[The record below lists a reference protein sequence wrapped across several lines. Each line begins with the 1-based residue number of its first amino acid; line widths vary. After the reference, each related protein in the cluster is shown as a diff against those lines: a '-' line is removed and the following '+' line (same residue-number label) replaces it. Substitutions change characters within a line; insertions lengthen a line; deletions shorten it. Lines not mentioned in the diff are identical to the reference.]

1 MNNLIINEIEAI
13 DEVVNESKIDQLM
26 TIASIYDKQFT
37 IIEEYQ
43 YRNKSD
49 VSGFKIFQESF
60 YQEGEILDKATGKGK
75 DESMLAKIVAFIP
88 RLVGAIIDSIKKLFS
103 GDSKK
108 KAEAAAEKASK
119 FSPQKL
125 ATVGGILGAAG
136 LGFIGGKVLS
146 NNSEED
152 SETVKK
158 NEELTKTNQEL
169 TEKNTKLN
177 ETNNKLNETNTK
189 LNETNKNLTDEN
201 NNLKTSIAEKDKQF
215 EEEMKKLKEQIKS
228 LSESNLAK
236 ENEKLK
242 KVKEAL
248 IKQVRAASTENREKR
263 DRDVKEATNALYVKH
278 DQWEKIRREYLK
290 LQKSHEQLQN
300 KHKSVLDALSKL
312 KTDKQDMVESLKT
325 SPFANDATVLH
336 FIQCLNKTIEDLAY
350 DKKIANT
357 TLRTRTKELEN
368 TDKQLRDTEKERDDY
383 KKKVEEASA
392 AFDNIKAEVIKT
404 FAKYKSEDNEK
415 ENQIN
420 ALEAKI
426 GQLTKEIQNLKNIPT
441 ETDDDDEIENIFA
454 NITDENKDD
463 TNNSVV
469 IPVNT
474 IVNAVTKTD
483 EPKTLKLVADIVT
496 NAAVKSDSNQ
506 DKKTPAVSN
515 DNLKKLGEDVDKFS
529 KSLSK
534 STNNLSHLGKH
545 GTIFQYQFYQ
555 KNYKS
560 SINRPF
566 IFNMENKKIY
576 SRVNFKLLIENIN
589 IISELIKANFDDST
603 IKKTITPAGQ
613 VVKSGELI
621 LYNFNKDGVNKIYKD
636 FETLNNSLTKIN
648 SAVKGIAT
656 DKYDEKKK
664 RIIKNINNIL
674 TNYTVIIDNLCKVFN
689 LQMQAFSQ
697 AIK

>member
-75 DESMLAKIVAFIP
+75 DESILAKIVAFIP

-119 FSPQKL
+119 LSPQKL

-146 NNSEED
+146 NNSKED
-152 SETVKK
+152 PETAKK
-158 NEELTKTNQEL
+158 NEELTKANQDL
-169 TEKNTKLN
+169 TEKNT
-177 ETNNKLNETNTK
+177 KLNETNTK

-215 EEEMKKLKEQIKS
+215 EEEMNKLKEQIKS

-263 DRDVKEATNALYVKH
+263 DRDVREAQKALYMKT
-278 DQWEKIRREYLK
+278 DQWEKIRREYLQLK
-290 LQKSHEQLQN
+290 KSHDQLQN

-336 FIQCLNKTIEDLAY
+336 FIQCLNDTIENLAY

-368 TDKQLRDTEKERDDY
+368 TDKKLKDTEKERDDY

-392 AFDNIKAEVIKT
+392 AFDKIKAEVIKT

-426 GQLTKEIQNLKNIPT
+426 EQLNKEIQNLKNIPT
-441 ETDDDDEIENIFA
+441 ETDDDDEIENIFT
-454 NITDENKDD
+454 NIIDENKDD
-463 TNNSVV
+463 TDGGVV

-506 DKKTPAVSN
+506 DKKTPAASN
-515 DNLKKLGEDVDKFS
+515 DNLKKLGSDVDTFS
-529 KSLSK
+529 KRLSI
-534 STNNLSHLGKH
+534 SIDNLSQLGNH
-545 GTIFQYQFYQ
+545 GTVKQHKFYQ
-555 KNYKS
+555 KNYMS
-560 SINRPF
+560 DINRPF
-566 IFNMENKKIY
+566 IFNMNDKKIY
-576 SRVNFKLLIENIN
+576 SKVNFELLIENIN
-589 IISELIKANFDDST
+589 IISELVKANFDDSA

-613 VVKSGELI
+613 VVKSGEFI
-621 LYNFNKDGVNKIYKD
+621 VYKFNKDGVNKIYKD

-648 SAVKGIAT
+648 SAVKGIAN

-664 RIIKNINNIL
+664 RLIKNINQIL

-689 LQMQAFSQ
+689 LQMQALDQ
-697 AIK
+697 AVK

>member
-60 YQEGEILDKATGKGK
+60 YQEGDILDKATGKGK

-146 NNSEED
+146 NNSKED
-152 SETVKK
+152 PETAKK
-158 NEELTKTNQEL
+158 NEELTKANQDL
-169 TEKNTKLN
+169 TEK
-177 ETNNKLNETNTK
+177 NTK

-215 EEEMKKLKEQIKS
+215 EEEMNKLKEQIKS

-263 DRDVKEATNALYVKH
+263 DRDVLEAQKALYMKT
-278 DQWEKIRREYLK
+278 DQWEKIRREYLQLK
-290 LQKSHEQLQN
+290 KSHDQLQN

-357 TLRTRTKELEN
+357 TLRTRTKELED
-368 TDKQLRDTEKERDDY
+368 TDKKLKDTEKERDDY
-383 KKKVEEASA
+383 KKKVEEASV

-404 FAKYKSEDNEK
+404 FAKYKSEDKEK

-426 GQLTKEIQNLKNIPT
+426 GQLTKEIQNLKSIPT

-454 NITDENKDD
+454 NITDENNDD
-463 TNNSVV
+463 TNSSVV

-496 NAAVKSDSNQ
+496 NAAAKSDSNQ

-534 STNNLSHLGKH
+534 SINNLSHLGKH

-576 SRVNFKLLIENIN
+576 SSVNFKLLIENIN

-689 LQMQAFSQ
+689 LQMQAFGQ
-697 AIK
+697 TVNNFR